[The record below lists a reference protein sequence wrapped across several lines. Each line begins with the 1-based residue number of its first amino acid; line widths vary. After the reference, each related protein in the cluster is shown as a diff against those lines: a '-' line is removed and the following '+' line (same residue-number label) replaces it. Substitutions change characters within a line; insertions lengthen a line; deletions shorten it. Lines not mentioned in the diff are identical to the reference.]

1 MIRENEVMVLNA
13 TLADRRDM
21 TWDLV
26 APVVP
31 TEVPAAVE
39 TRDEEMIDS
48 GNSHSSEHEAPK
60 IPVLDGARG
69 VNRSKQPSEADS
81 RRHEL
86 SH

>member
-1 MIRENEVMVLNA
+1 MK
-13 TLADRRDM
+13 
-21 TWDLV
+21 
-26 APVVP
+26 
-31 TEVPAAVE
+31 
-39 TRDEEMIDS
+39 DS